1 MRRLIRADLKRIV
14 VKPSMYVVVVIMALF
29 VLLKEGNDTVT
40 QQMEFYK
47 LFYNTAG
54 LTFVCIPIFLSV
66 YADEIK
72 SGIMI
77 SVIGMG
83 LPRKKIVEAKL
94 WDSFWL
100 LMGSYLVL
108 FLVAVLKNSIVGYA
122 ISPKQNVF
130 LLLFCMFCVIR
141 GIGIIA
147 LSSLVLF
154 FTMSATGGMLILIM
168 AGISAAGLLKALQ
181 DSLEIPVYDFSY
193 VGLLDTSFADFQ
205 NGTFGGTLILALL
218 YLLVVVVI
226 NIKTFERKEM
236 DL

>member
-1 MRRLIRADLKRIV
+1 MRRLISADLKRIV
-14 VKPSMYVVVVIMALF
+14 AKPSMYVVVAIMALF
-29 VLLKEGNDTVT
+29 VLLKDENDTVT

-47 LFYNTAG
+47 TFYNTVG

-66 YADEIK
+66 YTDEIK

-83 LPRKKIVEAKL
+83 LPRKKIVKAKL
-94 WDSFWL
+94 RDSFWL
-100 LMGSYLVL
+100 LMGSYVVL
-108 FLVAVLKNSIVGYA
+108 FLAAVLKDSIVGYA
-122 ISPKQNVF
+122 ISPKQNAF
-130 LLLFCMFCVIR
+130 LFLFCMFCVIR

-147 LSSLVLF
+147 LSSLMLF

-181 DSLEIPVYDFSY
+181 EFLKIPVYDFSY
-193 VGLLDTSFADFQ
+193 VGLLDRSFADFQ
-205 NGTFGGTLILALL
+205 NGTIGGTLIIALL